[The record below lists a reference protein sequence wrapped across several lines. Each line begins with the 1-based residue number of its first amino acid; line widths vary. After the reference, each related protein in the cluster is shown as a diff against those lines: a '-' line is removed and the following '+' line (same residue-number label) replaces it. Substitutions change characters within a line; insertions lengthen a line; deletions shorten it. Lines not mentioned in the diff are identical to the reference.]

1 MALPGKALAPYQGR
15 AAGQAEGARGRQLQA
30 LAFRLRLEQC
40 HEQCLRVV
48 LMTIKVCTV
57 SVWIAVVR
65 PSAWGQVSVL
75 VFLTRSM
82 FISWLGPAVCMVLKF
97 RRQRLIS
104 ARAAHQN
111 AWKESVLAVAAIKQ
125 SHVSICVN
133 GAQRLSFFHCP
144 NRTRARLY
152 FLLYPYTCNYSYS

>member
-1 MALPGKALAPYQGR
+1 MGSG
-15 AAGQAEGARGRQLQA
+15 
-30 LAFRLRLEQC
+30 
-40 HEQCLRVV
+40 
-48 LMTIKVCTV
+48 V
-57 SVWIAVVR
+57 SFD
-65 PSAWGQVSVL
+65 
-75 VFLTRSM
+75 FLTRSM

-133 GAQRLSFFHCP
+133 GAQRLSFYHCP
-144 NRTRARLY
+144 NRTRALVLTSVPVHLQLLLFLTTPNTISPPKHRLVV
-152 FLLYPYTCNYSYS
+152 LTLPI